1 MEVTPIR
8 MTFHSEISEECIG
21 ERQLWTAVLTF
32 AIQEWRGGNLRQRRE
47 AQKFLFEDAANFSRV
62 CAGAGLDPDSLR
74 SKLLKIGHKIA
85 MEGSFVQPLAA

>member
-1 MEVTPIR
+1 
-8 MTFHSEISEECIG
+8 MTFHSEITEECIA
-21 ERQLWTAVLTF
+21 ERHLWMAVVTL

-47 AQKFLFEDAANFSRV
+47 AQKFIFEDAANFSRV

-85 MEGSFVQPLAA
+85 IEGSFVQPLAA